1 MVTSESTVTTIAGEP
16 VVVATSTLVI
26 RGEEG

>member
-1 MVTSESTVTTIAGEP
+1 MVTSESTITTTLGEP